1 MTLADEFGVCP
12 RAMRKRH
19 GYSQETLA
27 RMAGVN
33 RTTVYLLENGKRE
46 PRLAMIVKLA
56 DALGLDPS
64 MLVAGLHPEPLPRR
78 PVP

>member
-1 MTLADEFGVCP
+1 MSLADEFGTCLRV
-12 RAMRKRH
+12 MRKRH

-56 DALGLDPS
+56 DALGIDPS
-64 MLVAGLHPEPLPRR
+64 MLVAGLKP
-78 PVP
+78 